1 MSSIKDQNNKKL
13 YYSIREVA
21 DMLGVETYLL
31 RNWEKKFP
39 MIRPKKNAKGT
50 RLYRQEDIDTI
61 RLVYSLVKEKGMT
74 WDGALR
80 KIKENPNKAVSQEAI
95 KQRLVKV
102 REELVAMIDELTKR
116 G

>member
-1 MSSIKDQNNKKL
+1 MSSCKDQKNTKL
-13 YYSIREVA
+13 FYSIREVA
-21 DMLGVETYLL
+21 DMLGTETYLL

-39 MIRPKKNAKGT
+39 MIRPKKNVKGV
-50 RLYRQEDIDTI
+50 RLYRQEDIDRI
-61 RLVYSLVKEKGMT
+61 RLIYSLVKEKGMT
-74 WDGALR
+74 LDGALR
-80 KIKENPNKAVSQEAI
+80 KIKENPQKAIHEESI